1 MLTLK
6 SKGPRHRIFM
16 IHRRKLV
23 ACLAGTLALAP
34 LPLLART
41 QSYRADSQ
49 PRVPGIVLIEFP
61 AAASPTDNF
70 PKVST
75 EKSGSVPAKDG
86 GVLRMDVQLGNV
98 RVFTDASA
106 SVSYR
111 AIAQTDQRDPGAQE
125 FLRQFQ
131 ITARGTKSG
140 VMLDAKV
147 PWQALRGRFSVAI
160 EIHMPRRYSLEIT
173 SGGGNIDVQDVD
185 GRVSL
190 RSAGGNIT
198 VGRVGNR
205 KVSALAAHIETQGGQ
220 ISVGDVDGTLHA
232 STAGGHI
239 FTGNVTGDA
248 SLRTGGGQIYAGRIA
263 GAAVFDSGGGSIH
276 LEGTGASVTAN
287 AAGGDVVVRQA
298 SGPIHMTLNDG
309 SITAWFP
316 DTAAIKTAASAQ
328 ARKSRQTSHQTSQ
341 LSSTAG
347 DIVLYLPREL
357 TATIDAAIGSGG
369 GRRLFADP
377 TLPVQIHCPESADG
391 GRTVHC
397 AAQLNGGGEI
407 IRLKTDSGNIIL
419 RSSDPPTKS
428 GSGLSAGRSPQGL
441 APASAESANSGE
453 DENFT
458 DADGFFAELRNRIM
472 ESLWGGVPVDAEEMQ
487 KHLEHSV
494 VPVYPNVARQAGI
507 EGDVV
512 LRIYVSSD
520 GQVTGIK
527 ILDGAPI
534 LVRAAVQAVEQWRY
548 QAPRIDGRPAN
559 VVTTLVLSFRLH

>member
-1 MLTLK
+1 M
-6 SKGPRHRIFM
+6 
-16 IHRRKLV
+16 
-23 ACLAGTLALAP
+23 LAP
-34 LPLLART
+34 PPLLART
-41 QSYRADSQ
+41 QSLRADS
-49 PRVPGIVLIEFP
+49 RTRHPGTVLIEFP
-61 AAASPTDNF
+61 AASIPSDNSPQ
-70 PKVST
+70 VST
-75 EKSGSVPAKDG
+75 EKSGNVPAKDG
-86 GVLRMDVQLGNV
+86 GALRLNVPLGDV
-98 RVFTDASA
+98 RVFTDASS
-106 SVSYR
+106 SVSYY
-111 AIAQTDQRDPGAQE
+111 AIAQADQRDPGAQE

-131 ITARGTKSG
+131 ITARGTESG
-140 VMLDAKV
+140 VVLDAKV

-160 EIHMPRRYSLEIT
+160 EIHIPRRYSMEIT

-205 KVSALAAHIETQGGQ
+205 NVAALAARIETQGGQ

-316 DTAAIKTAASAQ
+316 DAAATKISSSAQ
-328 ARKSRQTSHQTSQ
+328 ARKSRQTSRQTSQ
-341 LSSTAG
+341 LSSTGG
-347 DIVLYLPREL
+347 DIVLYLPRDL
-357 TATIDAAIGSGG
+357 AATIDAAMESGG
-369 GRRLFADP
+369 GRRFFADP
-377 TLPVQIHCPESADG
+377 SLPFQIRCQESADR

-397 AAQLNGGGEI
+397 VAQLNGGGEI

-419 RSSDPPTKS
+419 RSSDPPAKT
-428 GSGLSAGRSPQGL
+428 GAGLSAGRTPQGF
-441 APASAESANSGE
+441 APASAESANSGA

-458 DADGFFAELRNRIM
+458 DADSFFAELRDRIL

-494 VPVYPNVARQAGI
+494 VPVYPDVARQAGI

-512 LRIYVSSD
+512 LRVYVSSD
-520 GQVTGIK
+520 GHVTGIK

-534 LVRAAVQAVEQWRY
+534 LIRAAVQAVEQWRY
-548 QAPRIDGRPAN
+548 QAPRMDGRPAN
-559 VVTTLVLSFRLH
+559 VVTTVVLSFRLH